1 MNQRFFENSVKTRQ
15 DKNLWSVFP
24 VWVGTVV
31 THRVEGRQF
40 EILGHAGECFDQE
53 LVDGEGQQQGSMTID
68 VMETS
73 EEALKK

>member
-1 MNQRFFENSVKTRQ
+1 M
-15 DKNLWSVFP
+15 
-24 VWVGTVV
+24 WVGTVV